1 MADLTLLI
9 APIFLII
16 LLGAM
21 LRRYLISDDEVWNG
35 INKLAYWVLFP
46 CLLFNK
52 TSLIDFSGIAFGSL
66 SITVLVGFSL
76 AVAFSY
82 LFGRLAGLSAPTI
95 TSVIQGGGRHNAFLA
110 LAIVSQLYGEEGA
123 MLGAI
128 IIAVLVTFTNLVVNI
143 TMTIMLSTTGGSIG
157 SVLSDLKRNPL
168 IFAILLGAIFNGLGL
183 GGLPIIHPFTLSVG
197 ETTLTIALLCVGA
210 GLRMRDVGDKITPC
224 IIALIAKFVIFPV
237 TVYVMAR
244 YYELSHVAMMAA
256 MVFAIS
262 PTGAA
267 SYPLAKQMGGDAP
280 LMATLIS
287 LQTLISV
294 IAIPLIIL
302 MLS

>member
-16 LLGAM
+16 LLGTI
-21 LRRYLISDDEVWNG
+21 LKRYLIADDEVWSG
-35 INKLAYWVLFP
+35 LNKLAYWVLFP

-52 TSLIDFSGIAFGSL
+52 TSMIDFSGIAFGTL
-66 SITVLVGFSL
+66 TVTVLVGFSF
-76 AVAFSY
+76 AVTFCY
-82 LFGRLAGLSAPTI
+82 LLGRLAGLSAPTI
-95 TSVIQGGGRHNAFLA
+95 TSVIQGGGRHNTFLA
-110 LAIVSQLYGEEGA
+110 LAIVTQLYGEQGA
-123 MLGAI
+123 MIGAI

-143 TMTIMLSTTGGSIG
+143 AMTILLSNTGSSIG

-168 IFAILLGAIFNGLGL
+168 IFSILLGAAFNVMGI
-183 GGLPIIHPFTLSVG
+183 GGLPIIHAFTLSVG
-197 ETTLTIALLCVGA
+197 ETTLTTALLCVGA
-210 GLRMRDVGDKITPC
+210 GLRMRDIGNKIVPC
-224 IIALIAKFVIFPV
+224 SIALFAKFLVFPLA
-237 TVYVMAR
+237 VYILAR
-244 YYELSHVAMMAA
+244 FYELSHVVMMTA

-287 LQTLISV
+287 AQTLISV
-294 IAIPLIIL
+294 ITIPLIIFVL
-302 MLS
+302 N

>member
-1 MADLTLLI
+1 MLDLTLLI

-16 LLGAM
+16 LLGNI
-21 LRRYLISDDEVWNG
+21 LRQFLITDDDVWNQ

-52 TSLIDFSGIAFGSL
+52 TSVIDFSGLAIGPL
-66 SITVLVGFSL
+66 SITVLGGFSL
-76 AVAFSY
+76 AVFFALLFSK
-82 LFGRLAGLSAPTI
+82 LMGLSAPVS

-110 LAIVSQLYGEEGA
+110 LAVVSQLYGEQGA

-128 IIAVLVTFTNLVVNI
+128 IIAVLVTFTNIVVNI
-143 TMTIMLSTTGGSIG
+143 TMTVMLSGSGGGIG
-157 SVLSDLKRNPL
+157 SVISDLKRNPF
-168 IFAILLGAIFNGLGL
+168 IFAITLGALFNISGLGN
-183 GGLPIIHPFTLSVG
+183 LPILHPFTLSVG
-197 ETTLTIALLCVGA
+197 ETTLTMALLCVGA
-210 GLRMRDVGDKITPC
+210 GLRMKGVGDKIVPIT
-224 IIALIAKFVIFPV
+224 IALTAKFIIFPL
-237 TVYVMAR
+237 TVYLLAEYYGLPHVMT
-244 YYELSHVAMMAA
+244 MAA

-287 LQTLISV
+287 LQTLLSV
-294 IAIPLIIL
+294 IIMPLII
-302 MLS
+302 MLLS